1 MPTLGTHPAK
11 QLRVLKERR
20 IASVSLRVSDLD
32 PGLSYAVFLQNT
44 PVLWDVVPRADALG
58 WYALPRWGKGND
70 GVSDPAFDRCG
81 LGAKCGNRGRRPRL
95 QRRLGRLDGGF
106 RFGFSVAGVADL
118 VLTHKSLVADLPN

>member
-1 MPTLGTHPAK
+1 M
-11 QLRVLKERR
+11 
-20 IASVSLRVSDLD
+20 SLRVSDLD

-95 QRRLGRLDGGF
+95 QRRLGRCCCLSGQLIAVEAGAAPHVGWAAFGGPTPCAIDGFIEEDEGLF
-106 RFGFSVAGVADL
+106 AASE
-118 VLTHKSLVADLPN
+118 